1 MTPGERDAAKEVK
14 VAFESNMQLTATT
27 AEVILPREKT
37 SRLTLGPPTSRLTL
51 GPPHAPSDFQISEK

>member
-37 SRLTLGPPTSRLTL
+37 SRLTLGPP
-51 GPPHAPSDFQISEK
+51 HAPSDFQISEK